1 MKSKRIFRWGLLF
14 TFLFLLAGLII
25 NDMQNV
31 ASADPGEKNIPTVV
45 NGITTSTLGGLI
57 DMLKANPDKGRVT
70 FYSNSK
76 WQSGMRSFSTFTGYK
91 IDGNLYHEKK
101 RNFVLLGDEGTELS
115 GTDAA
120 PGAVEELMYA
130 LGTCIIAAANANAAL
145 MGVNLTQLELDLE
158 SDVDLHGLF
167 AVSPDVRPGILD
179 LRAKITIAG
188 DADRATLKKIAML
201 GYKYSPVSDSIRNGI
216 SVKPEVI
223 VARAGY

>member
-31 ASADPGEKNIPTVV
+31 ASADPGEKNIPAVV
-45 NGITTSTLGGLI
+45 NGITTSTLVGLV

-91 IDGNLYHEKK
+91 IDGKLYHEKK

-167 AVSPDVRPGILD
+167 ALSPDVRPGILD

-188 DADRATLKKIAML
+188 DADRETLKKIAML

-223 VARAGY
+223 VASAGY

>member
-14 TFLFLLAGLII
+14 TFLLLVAGLII

-31 ASADPGEKNIPTVV
+31 ASAVPGEKNIPTVV
-45 NGITTSTLGGLI
+45 NGITISTLGGLI

-91 IDGNLYHEKK
+91 IDGKMYHEKK

-115 GTDAA
+115 RTDAA

-145 MGVNLTQLELDLE
+145 I
-158 SDVDLHGLF
+158 
-167 AVSPDVRPGILD
+167 SP
-179 LRAKITIAG
+179 KIFLCNSFGNDYTFP
-188 DADRATLKKIAML
+188 LL
-201 GYKYSPVSDSIRNGI
+201 
-216 SVKPEVI
+216 
-223 VARAGY
+223 